1 MAEVRR
7 AKWST
12 LTTGTEPH
20 PCMEKKCL
28 YLANTSENFDLSF
41 ITLRWGFLC
50 LVWPSVLSLNNLKLH
65 KTKAVK
71 KHLYTEEIYSLDNFL
86 SWFNF
91 NRLQNNYLQQI
102 NVTWAL
108 NSTDN

>member
-50 LVWPSVLSLNNLKLH
+50 LVWLSVLSLNNLKLH

-71 KHLYTEEIYSLDNFL
+71 KHFIQKKFILWITFYRGLTLTGFKTTIYNKL
-86 SWFNF
+86 
-91 NRLQNNYLQQI
+91 
-102 NVTWAL
+102 T
-108 NSTDN
+108 